1 MKKNKKDRKDKKQK
15 HTKGLKKKVLRHDI
29 IKLMTYQPA
38 KPLNYKQ
45 VAAKLGINGEHN
57 RKMILHVLNELT
69 SMGKLIEVEK
79 GKFKLKNKGQYIVGI
94 VEQNTKGDAFVYSGK
109 HNEAIHIT
117 TKNLHTALDGD
128 KVMVYMYAKR
138 KNAPL
143 EGEVIEILERKVK
156 YIVGKLI
163 VSRNFAFL
171 EPLDFKIPYD
181 IFISTKDLNKAKNG
195 DIVKC
200 EIIDWPQRSKNPV
213 GRVVEIFGQQ
223 GEHETEMHAILAQY
237 ELPYGYP
244 EELIEEAEK
253 IPDDISGEEIKK
265 RIDFRNKITFTIDP
279 EDAKDFDDA
288 LSVEKLDNGNYEI
301 GVHIADVTHY
311 IKPGTPLD
319 KEAVNRATSVYLVDR
334 VVPMLPER
342 LSNGICSLR
351 PNEEK
356 LTYSA
361 IFEITPQAKIKNFEI
376 AKTIIKSN
384 KRFTYA
390 NAQEILDKGEGEF
403 YEELNILN
411 NLAKILRKE
420 RFKHGAVNF
429 DKTEVKFK
437 IDENGKPLEIIFK
450 ESLETNKLIE
460 EFMLLAN
467 RNVAEYIGKQK
478 IPKTF
483 VYRVHDK
490 PDPDKLQKFKVF
502 IKKFGYD
509 LDLRDNKT
517 ISKSLNNV
525 MHEVKGKVIQNLV
538 ETIAVRTMAK
548 AVYTTDNIGHYGLA
562 FEYYTHFTSPIRR
575 YPDMMVHRLLFDYM
589 NGGKSKSKKK
599 YESLCKHSS
608 KMEEM
613 ATRAERDSIK
623 YKQVEYMQEHIGE
636 IFDGVISGVAEWGI
650 YVELEQTKTE
660 GLVPIRDL
668 TDDFYYFDEE
678 NYRIVGRNSKKQY
691 QLGDKVKVEIIKAN
705 LIRKQLDFA
714 LVEEDDLIE
723 E

>member
-1 MKKNKKDRKDKKQK
+1 MKKSKKDKNSKN
-15 HTKGLKKKVLRHDI
+15 TKGLKKKVLRHDI
-29 IKLMTYQPA
+29 IKMMTKQPA

-45 VAAKLGINGEHN
+45 VAAKLGVNGESN

-69 SMGKLIEVEK
+69 NMGKLIEVEK

-94 VEQNTKGDAFVYSGK
+94 VEQNTKGYAFVHSDK
-109 HNEAIHIT
+109 LDESIHIT

-128 KVMVYMYAKR
+128 KVLVYMYARR
-138 KNAPL
+138 KNSPL

-156 YIVGKLI
+156 YIVGKLV

-171 EPLDFKIPYD
+171 EPLDFKVPYD
-181 IFISTKDLNKAKNG
+181 IFISSSDLNGAKDN

-200 EIIDWPQRSKNPV
+200 EIIEWPKKAKNPV
-213 GRVVEIFGQQ
+213 GKVIEIFGKQ
-223 GEHETEMHAILAQY
+223 GEHEAEMHAILEQY
-237 ELPYGYP
+237 ELPYSYP
-244 EELIEEAEK
+244 QEIIEEAEK
-253 IPDDISGEEIKK
+253 IPDVITEDEIKS
-265 RIDFRNKITFTIDP
+265 RLDFRNKITFTIDP
-279 EDAKDFDDA
+279 DDAKDFDDA
-288 LSVEKLDNGNYEI
+288 LSFDKLPNGNFEV

-311 IKPGTPLD
+311 ISENSKLN

-356 LTYSA
+356 LTYSV
-361 IFEITPQAKIKNFEI
+361 IFEMTPQAKIKDFKI
-376 AKTIIKSN
+376 VKTIIKSN

-390 NAQEILDKGEGEF
+390 NAQEILDKGEGEYF
-403 YEELNILN
+403 NELDNLN
-411 NLAKILRKE
+411 KLAKILRKE

-437 IDENGKPLEIIFK
+437 IDEKGKPLEIIFK
-450 ESLETNKLIE
+450 ESKETNKLIE

-467 RNVAEYIGKQK
+467 RYVAEFIGKQK
-478 IPKTF
+478 VPKTF

-490 PDPDKLQKFKVF
+490 PDPDKLQQFKTF

-509 LDLRDNKT
+509 IDLRDKNT
-517 ISKSLNNV
+517 ISKSLNKV
-525 MHEVKGKVIQNLV
+525 MSDVKGKIIENLV
-538 ETIAVRTMAK
+538 ETVAVRTMSK
-548 AVYTTDNIGHYGLA
+548 AVYTTENIGHYGLA

-589 NGGKSKSKKK
+589 NGGKSKSQKK

-608 KMEEM
+608 KMEDL
-613 ATRAERDSIK
+613 ATKAERDSIK

-636 IFDGVISGVAEWGI
+636 VFNGVISGVAEWGI

-660 GLVPIRDL
+660 GLIPIRDL
-668 TDDFYYFDEE
+668 TDDFYYFDEN
-678 NYRIVGRNSKKQY
+678 NYRIVGRNTKKQY
-691 QLGDKVKVEIIKAN
+691 QLGDKLKVEIIKAN

-714 LVEEDDLIE
+714 LVEDEDE
-723 E
+723 NNE